1 MFRRGAARVSPDPW
15 GLPADDDNYQLE
27 DVQPHPPPPPTLKA
41 TAATKDTVPI
51 LPPPSPPQ
59 KRQVTPVTSPA
70 IPPPPSPERNNNNVR
85 QNSAVIVVKPVEKPK
100 EEFVYKKNEKHPEI
114 VTSTN
119 KELDQYVDRKFNQ
132 NHAWTPYLHERKR
145 EMLMK
150 GPMKSSKGFKYSMK
164 SKWNSFKISWR
175 EATYSLEVWKGA
187 LKKIEGHQGMGVV
200 SYFTFLRWLLF
211 LNIFIFLLLF
221 FCITIFQVS
230 FNSTTEYVSDLVGND
245 GQFSAYTTNVTSC
258 SSSYSPNV
266 SSDALTRILDFF
278 QGTGWMENTAM
289 FNGFYTDRKKE
300 LAASEYNMPLAYF
313 LVTVLVLLFSLIIMV
328 RNTLSNFKET
338 VLAKENSKQGVYCN
352 TVFAAFDYMVDEDEA
367 VKLKQKSIY
376 NGLVADL
383 GDQRHEMEVRNRT
396 RGQKCKVFT
405 VRFLINFLILIM
417 LGGAGAAIYYA
428 QDYSSNFTTDP
439 NVADNYHS
447 LVILLVEF
455 LPSIVIGLLNGMYPV
470 IFGILVKFEDY
481 RPVTVIKITLIRMV
495 FLRLASLTM
504 IVASLYVQ
512 ITCKDKNSCDVGQND
527 CPAIS
532 CWETYVGSAVYKLVV
547 FDFNINAAVTI
558 FVEGTRKLITSKCEC
573 GLAKSIGPA
582 VFDVPL
588 NVLSLVYSQTLLWLG
603 FHFAPLI
610 SGVSVVNFFLMFYI
624 KYLSALYFT
633 VPPEKPY
640 QASKSNSFFT
650 IILMV
655 AFFMICIPVG
665 YTLSNMN
672 PSPMCGPFRI
682 YDKPSDIIDVQIGN
696 AATWFNTIWTIT
708 TSSAVV
714 SAVIILLILMVY
726 YCSALNSAH
735 KDLSDMMKEQLV
747 LEGKDKQFLL
757 ARINELGG
765 APPKKKP
772 PPAQHKKATMQT
784 VNEKQPMRNGDVVM
798 EDMDYRND
806 APPPADYNYNSN
818 NVTRHEGPSQVS
830 TRNVEVTPTSPQP
843 ESKSAMDDW

>member
-15 GLPADDDNYQLE
+15 GLPADDDNYQLD

-51 LPPPSPPQ
+51 LPSPPQ

-150 GPMKSSKGFKYSMK
+150 GPVKSSKGFKYSMK

-187 LKKIEGHQGMGVV
+187 LKKIE
-200 SYFTFLRWLLF
+200 
-211 LNIFIFLLLF
+211 
-221 FCITIFQVS
+221 VS

-245 GQFSAYTTNVTSC
+245 GQFNDTTNVEDC
-258 SSSYSPNV
+258 SSNYSPNV
-266 SSDALTRILDFF
+266 SSDALTLILDFF
-278 QGTGWMENTAM
+278 QGT
-289 FNGFYTDRKKE
+289 KKE

-417 LGGAGAAIYYA
+417 L
-428 QDYSSNFTTDP
+428 DP

-470 IFGILVKFEDY
+470 IFGIL
-481 RPVTVIKITLIRMV
+481 
-495 FLRLASLTM
+495 
-504 IVASLYVQ
+504 
-512 ITCKDKNSCDVGQND
+512 
-527 CPAIS
+527 
-532 CWETYVGSAVYKLVV
+532 CWETYVGSAVYKLIV
-547 FDFNINAAVTI
+547 FDFIINAAVTI

-582 VFDVPL
+582 
-588 NVLSLVYSQTLLWLG
+588 
-603 FHFAPLI
+603 
-610 SGVSVVNFFLMFYI
+610 
-624 KYLSALYFT
+624 LSALYFT

-640 QASKSNSFFT
+640 QA
-650 IILMV
+650 
-655 AFFMICIPVG
+655 
-665 YTLSNMN
+665 SNMN

-798 EDMDYRND
+798 EDMDYRIINLAIDFVDNLRKTENQEVNLYGREKSVISMPAND

>member
-175 EATYSLEVWKGA
+175 EAT
-187 LKKIEGHQGMGVV
+187 
-200 SYFTFLRWLLF
+200 
-211 LNIFIFLLLF
+211 
-221 FCITIFQVS
+221 
-230 FNSTTEYVSDLVGND
+230 
-245 GQFSAYTTNVTSC
+245 
-258 SSSYSPNV
+258 
-266 SSDALTRILDFF
+266 
-278 QGTGWMENTAM
+278 
-289 FNGFYTDRKKE
+289 
-300 LAASEYNMPLAYF
+300 
-313 LVTVLVLLFSLIIMV
+313 
-328 RNTLSNFKET
+328 TLSNFKET

-376 NGLVADL
+376 NGLV
-383 GDQRHEMEVRNRT
+383 
-396 RGQKCKVFT
+396 
-405 VRFLINFLILIM
+405 
-417 LGGAGAAIYYA
+417 
-428 QDYSSNFTTDP
+428 FTTDP

-470 IFGILVKFEDY
+470 IFGIL
-481 RPVTVIKITLIRMV
+481 
-495 FLRLASLTM
+495 
-504 IVASLYVQ
+504 
-512 ITCKDKNSCDVGQND
+512 
-527 CPAIS
+527 
-532 CWETYVGSAVYKLVV
+532 
-547 FDFNINAAVTI
+547 
-558 FVEGTRKLITSKCEC
+558 
-573 GLAKSIGPA
+573 
-582 VFDVPL
+582 
-588 NVLSLVYSQTLLWLG
+588 
-603 FHFAPLI
+603 
-610 SGVSVVNFFLMFYI
+610 
-624 KYLSALYFT
+624 LSALYFT

-640 QASKSNSFFT
+640 QA
-650 IILMV
+650 
-655 AFFMICIPVG
+655 
-665 YTLSNMN
+665 SNMN

-798 EDMDYRND
+798 ENQEVNLYGREKSVISMPAND

-843 ESKSAMDDW
+843 ESKSAMDDCEF